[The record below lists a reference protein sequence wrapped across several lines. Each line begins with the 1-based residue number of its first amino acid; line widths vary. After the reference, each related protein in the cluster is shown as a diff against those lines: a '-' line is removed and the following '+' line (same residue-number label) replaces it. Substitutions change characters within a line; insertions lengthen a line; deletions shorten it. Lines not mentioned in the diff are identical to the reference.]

1 VLKPRSVR
9 PPFRFD
15 GLLTRPLIRARLRA
29 VRPLLPAEGRLL
41 DVGCGLTDL
50 PGVLGGYL
58 GCDRS
63 EEILAENAKRHP
75 GARFIRWDVEASPA
89 PEEVRGAGPF
99 EAILM
104 LALLEH
110 LRDPGTTLARVGPL
124 LSPNGRIL
132 VTTPHPA
139 GRLPLEAG
147 AALGLLSRH
156 AAGEH
161 EELLSRAGL
170 ERAGV
175 AAGLRLVSYRRFLLG
190 LNQVAVFGRAE

>member
-1 VLKPRSVR
+1 MR

-15 GLLTRPLIRARLRA
+15 GLLSRPLIGARFKAIL
-29 VRPLLPAEGRLL
+29 PFLPAGGRLL
-41 DVGCGLTDL
+41 DVGCGLTEL
-50 PGVLGGYL
+50 PGILTSYL

-63 EEILAENAKRHP
+63 EEILAENRKRYP
-75 GARFIRWDVEASPA
+75 RARFFLWDVEAGPA
-89 PEEVRGAGPF
+89 PEEIRRAGPF

-110 LRDPGTTLARVGPL
+110 LREPAAALARAAAL
-124 LSPNGRIL
+124 LSSTGRIL
-132 VTTPHPA
+132 ATTPHPT

-161 EELLSRAGL
+161 ETLLSRDDLEAAG
-170 ERAGV
+170 A
-175 AAGLRLVSYRRFLLG
+175 AAGLRVARYRPFLLG
-190 LNQVAVFGRAE
+190 LNQAVVFALNE